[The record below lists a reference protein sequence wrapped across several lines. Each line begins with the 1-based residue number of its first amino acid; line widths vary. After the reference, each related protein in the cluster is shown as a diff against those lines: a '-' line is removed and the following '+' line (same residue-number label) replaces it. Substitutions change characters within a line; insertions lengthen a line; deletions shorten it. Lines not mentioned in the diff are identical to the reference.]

1 MARNRIGIVHRIKLR
16 RFRAQFRCGVG
27 ARTVSRARP
36 ARADSQAPP
45 TFAHAPSMPSTPR
58 APAVGA
64 ASSQLEPARATR
76 RLETKS
82 PPKPRSVQPRP
93 VGMATTVRATRE
105 RVICSAGRVESP
117 DRPRE
122 RCRGSPRASRPEFRA
137 TVGLG
142 VAVQIGPVSFDF
154 FVERTQPLAQ
164 FVYAVAVSAGG
175 GVRRDFQR
183 LRDCFKGQSFPQF

>member
-1 MARNRIGIVHRIKLR
+1 MARNRMGIVHRIRPR
-16 RFRAQFRCGVG
+16 RFLAQFRCAVG
-27 ARTVSRARP
+27 ERTVSGARP
-36 ARADSQAPP
+36 APADSQAPP

-105 RVICSAGRVESP
+105 RVLRGAGRVEGP

-137 TVGLG
+137 KVGAR
-142 VAVQIGPVSFDF
+142 VAVRIRPVSFDF

-164 FVYAVAVSAGG
+164 FVYAVAISAGG

-183 LRDCFKGQSFPQF
+183 LRDRFKGQSFPQF